1 MEPQEPTVFS
11 FAAYLYDAENR
22 RLTRN
27 QVPIRINRQMLDLLD
42 LLVRSSG
49 RLVTREQIQKTLWP
63 GQFLDNSEKR
73 ITNAVARL
81 RHILGDNSSRPRY
94 IESVPRTGYR
104 LIAPIRVV
112 ELARGARPAPAALL
126 PPAVETAVPAEG
138 LPEVLPDAPSALS
151 GTTATADSPSLSE
164 DREAQTR
171 SAGLLQPPGS
181 ASAPI
186 SGLPRALGRRGVF
199 YAAGVLLLLAGMLA
213 MAPRLKRRPAAAPAE
228 ITLGIAPFQ
237 ASGPGAASLAQ
248 SFRLDLTDTLSQLP
262 HLDVRASNSLD
273 LLNLDRSTFR
283 AQATHLGLDV
293 LILGSFTLQN
303 NECHVQL
310 ELVRGNDLS
319 HIASFNRT
327 VSRYELADLRTMIQ
341 DEVYRSLKLS
351 PVSGGLPTTPI
362 DGTSNPLAYDAY
374 LRAQYHFSQLTGNS
388 LVLAVA
394 EYNEAIADDPNFVD
408 AYAGQARAYIF
419 LVQNDRIGESEG
431 YTLARQAAR
440 HALALDA
447 HTAEAHADL
456 GFIYFLQSWN
466 LKAGERELRQAIS
479 ANPDD
484 PFYHQGLALIYSDE
498 GRFHEAEAQINQA
511 LAVDPYWVSAY
522 ITDIHIA
529 SVAQDRSRVES
540 DIRKIMQ
547 LAPNSTHARDGIAN
561 AEWSLGLHLRA
572 IQTWRE
578 MAVMDHTPSRIAM
591 EDRGL
596 AAYRRGGVAAYAR
609 IRIEAIREGMKTA
622 PHGNDFFP
630 PEWYAQAGET
640 QQALRAIRASIA
652 MHDDGVPGMTVLP
665 AYDSLHSNPE
675 FRALLAGVGLNIP
688 ARAHS

>member
-1 MEPQEPTVFS
+1 MEPQKPTVFS

-49 RLVTREQIQKTLWP
+49 RLVTREQIQQTLWP
-63 GQFLDNSEKR
+63 DQFLNNSEKR

-112 ELARGARPAPAALL
+112 E
-126 PPAVETAVPAEG
+126 
-138 LPEVLPDAPSALS
+138 SALS
-151 GTTATADSPSLSE
+151 GPPGPT
-164 DREAQTR
+164 
-171 SAGLLQPPGS
+171 AGLHPEVEASQPSEAFSDLRAHEPAPLSGITAPAESSSRPEGRRTGAPSTPVMS
-181 ASAPI
+181 ALRMAF
-186 SGLPRALGRRGVF
+186 RRRGVY
-199 YAAGVLLLLAGMLA
+199 YAVAALLLLAGILTLMPPLERK
-213 MAPRLKRRPAAAPAE
+213 APAAPAE

-237 ASGPGAASLAQ
+237 SSGPGAASLAQ

-283 AQATHLGLDV
+283 TQATHLGLDV

-319 HIASFNRT
+319 HIASFDRT
-327 VSRYELADLRTMIQ
+327 VSRYELANLRTIIQ
-341 DEVYRSLKLS
+341 DEVYRSLKLA
-351 PVSGGLPTTPI
+351 PVSGGLPSTPV

-374 LRAQYHFSQLTGNS
+374 LRAQYHFSQLTGES

-394 EYNEAIADDPNFVD
+394 EYNEAIADDPNFVN
-408 AYAGQARAYIF
+408 AYAGEACAYIF

-431 YTLARQAAR
+431 YTLARRAAR
-440 HALALDA
+440 HALTLDPHA
-447 HTAEAHADL
+447 AEAHADL
-456 GFIYFLQSWN
+456 GFIDLLQNWN
-466 LKAGERELRQAIS
+466 LAAGERELQQAIS

-484 PFYHQGLALIYSDE
+484 PFYRQGLALIYCDE
-498 GRFHEAEAQINQA
+498 GRFHTAEAEINQA
-511 LAVDPYWVSAY
+511 LIVDPYWVSAY

-529 SVAQDRSRVES
+529 SVAGDRLRVEN
-540 DIRKIMQ
+540 DIRKIME

-561 AEWSLGLHLRA
+561 AEWSLGMHVQA

-578 MAVMDHTPSRIAM
+578 MAVMDHTPSRVAM

-596 AAYRRGGVAAYAR
+596 AAYRKGGVAAYAR
-609 IRIEAIREGMKTA
+609 VRLEAIREGMKTA

-630 PEWYAQAGET
+630 AEWYAQADEPR
-640 QQALRAIRASIA
+640 QALRAIRASIA

-675 FRALLAGVGLNIP
+675 FRALLASVGLKIP
-688 ARAHS
+688 AQTHS